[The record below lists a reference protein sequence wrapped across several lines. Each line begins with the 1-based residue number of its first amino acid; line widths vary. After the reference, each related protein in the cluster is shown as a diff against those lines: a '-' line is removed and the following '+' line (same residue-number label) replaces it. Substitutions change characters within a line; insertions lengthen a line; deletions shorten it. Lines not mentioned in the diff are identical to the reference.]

1 MKQRIDE
8 ELELDQEERS
18 FSIIT
23 NKFLGTT
30 VHPHPLIEEDILDC
44 SGRIVEQFE
53 SSLDNHENL
62 KEILDE
68 SYAMCSVHKA

>member
-30 VHPHPLIEEDILDC
+30 VHPHPLIEEDIAEVGL
-44 SGRIVEQFE
+44 
-53 SSLDNHENL
+53 
-62 KEILDE
+62 
-68 SYAMCSVHKA
+68 